1 MAKKQKKPCKYSSVG
16 GQALI
21 EGVMMRGPS
30 GTAMSVRLP
39 SGEIETE
46 YKETKPWREKCKFF
60 SLPLVRGIVGFVE
73 SLVTGYGYLME
84 SAEKSTQGLEEDSEN
99 LSKLDRW
106 INDHFGEKMMN
117 IIGIISA
124 VLGFGLAFFLF
135 MWLPTFLVD
144 VVTRGALLKFHA
156 LFEGIIRVIIF
167 VLYMVLVSKMKDIH
181 RVFMYHGAEHK
192 SIFCYEHGLELT
204 VENVRKQ
211 SRFHPRCGTS
221 FMFVMIL
228 LSILLSSALV
238 LIFPGLADVNR
249 ILWITVKILILPIV
263 MGLGYEFIRYAGRHD
278 NLLVKILAA
287 PGLWMQ
293 RITTKEPTDDIIEVG
308 IASLKAAL
316 GEGKAVKTETPKPDS
331 DPPALGEENVQ

>member
-1 MAKKQKKPCKYSSVG
+1 MSNQVSKKHKTSVG

-21 EGVMMRGPS
+21 EGIMMRGPK
-30 GTAMSVRLP
+30 GAAMSVRLP
-39 SGEIETE
+39 NGTIETE
-46 YKETKPWREKCKFF
+46 YKDVKPWREKNKFF

-84 SAEKSTQGLEEDSEN
+84 SAEKSTQGLENPPEEE
-99 LSKLDRW
+99 LSKFDEW
-106 INDHFGEKMMN
+106 IEKHFGEKIMN
-117 IIGIISA
+117 IVGVISA
-124 VLGFGLAFFLF
+124 VLGFGIAFFLF
-135 MWLPTFLVD
+135 MWLPSFVVDKVTF
-144 VVTRGALLKFHA
+144 GKLLEFHP
-156 LFEGIIRVIIF
+156 LFEGIIRIIIF
-167 VLYMVLVSKMKDIH
+167 VLYMLAVSHMKDIH

-192 SIFCYEHGLELT
+192 SIFCYENGLELT

-238 LIFPGLADVNR
+238 LIFPNLADINR
-249 ILWITVKILILPIV
+249 MLWILIKLLIMPLV
-263 MGLGYEFIRYAGRHD
+263 MGIGYEFIKYAGKHD
-278 NLLVKILAA
+278 NLLVKILSA

-308 IASLKAAL
+308 IEAI
-316 GEGKAVKTETPKPDS
+316 KAVLTDNPEDDEIK
-331 DPPALGEENVQ
+331 

>member
-1 MAKKQKKPCKYSSVG
+1 MSNQVSKKHKTSVG

-21 EGVMMRGPS
+21 EGIMMRGPK
-30 GTAMSVRLP
+30 GAAMSVRLP
-39 SGEIETE
+39 NGTIETE
-46 YKETKPWREKCKFF
+46 YKDVKPWREKNKFF

-84 SAEKSTQGLEEDSEN
+84 SAEKSTQGLENPPEEE
-99 LSKLDRW
+99 LSKFDKW
-106 INDHFGEKMMN
+106 IEKHFGEKMMN
-117 IIGIISA
+117 IVGVISA
-124 VLGFGLAFFLF
+124 VLGFGIAFFLF
-135 MWLPTFLVD
+135 MWLPSFFVDKVTF
-144 VVTRGALLKFHA
+144 GKLLEFHP
-156 LFEGIIRVIIF
+156 LFEGIIRIIIF
-167 VLYMVLVSKMKDIH
+167 VLYMLAVSHMKDIH

-192 SIFCYEHGLELT
+192 SIFCYENGLELT

-238 LIFPGLADVNR
+238 LIFPNLADINR
-249 ILWITVKILILPIV
+249 MLWILIKLLIMPLV
-263 MGLGYEFIRYAGRHD
+263 MGIGYEFIKYAGKHD
-278 NLLVKILAA
+278 NLLVKILSA

-308 IASLKAAL
+308 IEAI
-316 GEGKAVKTETPKPDS
+316 KAVLTDNPEDDEIK
-331 DPPALGEENVQ
+331 

>member
-84 SAEKSTQGLEEDSEN
+84 SAEKSTQGLEEDKEN

-316 GEGKAVKTETPKPDS
+316 GEEKAVKTETPKPDS